1 VTELQRV
8 REAAAYIANKTALRP
23 QVGLILGSG
32 LGGLA
37 EEIEDATILPY
48 GDIPHFPQ
56 STVPGHKGRLVI
68 GRLAGA
74 PVVAMQ
80 GRFHYYEGYSM
91 EQVVRPV
98 RVMAQL
104 GVKTL
109 IVTNAAGG
117 VNESFSPGDL
127 MLIVDHINLFGTN
140 PLIGP
145 NEEAFGPRFPDMTEA
160 YDKRLRALALQAA
173 EEVGIRLQQGVYMG
187 LSGPTYETPA
197 EIRAFRVLGADA
209 VGMST
214 VPEVIAARHLGLRVL
229 GISCVTNMAAGILP
243 EPLSHEDVVRVSA
256 EVGPKFSALIKAIL
270 AKLQQEN
277 A

>member
-1 VTELQRV
+1 MQRV

-173 EEVGIRLQQGVYMG
+173 EELGIRLQQGVYMG